1 MSKTKKYT
9 FIKVK
14 FRTLSTLLSTFQ
26 NSTKAWKDLTIFELT
41 TPPSTA
47 FNKNW
52 SMECF
57 LLDWLL

>member
-14 FRTLSTLLSTFQ
+14 FGTLSTLLHTFQ
-26 NSTKAWKDLTIFELT
+26 NSTKAWKDLTIFELATSAST
-41 TPPSTA
+41 T

-52 SMECF
+52 SMERF